1 MLAALLLPLL
11 LLSPAQAARRPNVV
25 LVLTDDQDVFLGGM
39 VSPARPGISPE
50 GCGVGPSGA
59 QNVASPGG
67 LGSPV

>member
-1 MLAALLLPLL
+1 MLAALLALL

-39 VSPARPGISPE
+39 VSPARPGMNPE
-50 GCGVGPSGA
+50 GSGVGPRGA

-67 LGSPV
+67 LGSPA